1 MERVGKTLH
10 GAQDRLHT
18 PGRGRGC
25 LNMTIAEPGVMA
37 VVNGVMRPRGHNH
50 PLLACLPL

>member
-1 MERVGKTLH
+1 MGRVGKTLL

-25 LNMTIAEPGVMA
+25 LNMTIADLGVTA
-37 VVNGVMRPRGHNH
+37 VFNGVMRPRGHNH